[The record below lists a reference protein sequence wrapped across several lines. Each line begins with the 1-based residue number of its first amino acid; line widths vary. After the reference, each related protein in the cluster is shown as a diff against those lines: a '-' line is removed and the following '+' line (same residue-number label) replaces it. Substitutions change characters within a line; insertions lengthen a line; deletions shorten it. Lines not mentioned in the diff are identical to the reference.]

1 MKIKTAKKNSDFEK
15 INIFFWKMW
24 LEEFNLERFDCI
36 EQYKSWKVFFIEQEE
51 KIISAIFIFE
61 RDWNY
66 WIQRFGTL
74 KEFRWKWFGRKVFD
88 KMIKFLKNKNIKNLY
103 VNADIKKQSMYEHL
117 WFKSLWEIRMI
128 WENKAIKMLKI
139 I

>member
-15 INIFFWKMW
+15 INIFFGKMW

-36 EQYKSWKVFFIEQEE
+36 EQYKSGKVFFIEQEE

-61 RDWNY
+61 RDGNY
-66 WIQRFGTL
+66 GIQRFGTL
-74 KEFRWKWFGRKVFD
+74 KEFRGKGFGRKVFD
-88 KMIKFLKNKNIKNLY
+88 KMIKFLKDKKIKNLY

-117 WFKSLWEIRMI
+117 GFKSLGEIRMI
-128 WENKAIKMLKI
+128 GENKALKMLKI

>member
-1 MKIKTAKKNSDFEK
+1 
-15 INIFFWKMW
+15 MW

-36 EQYKSWKVFFIEQEE
+36 KQYKAWKVFFIEQEE

-74 KEFRWKWFGRKVFD
+74 KEFRGKWFGRKVFD
-88 KMIKFLKNKNIKNLY
+88 KMIKFLKDKKIKNLY
-103 VNADIKKQSMYEHL
+103 VNADIKNNLCMNIYDL
-117 WFKSLWEIRMI
+117 
-128 WENKAIKMLKI
+128 KAFEK
-139 I
+139 

>member
-36 EQYKSWKVFFIEQEE
+36 KQYKAWKVFFIEQEE

-74 KEFRWKWFGRKVFD
+74 KEFRGKWFGRKVFD
-88 KMIKFLKNKNIKNLY
+88 KMIKFLKDKKIKNLY

-128 WENKAIKMLKI
+128 WENKALKMIKI

>member
-36 EQYKSWKVFFIEQEE
+36 KQYKAWKVFFIEQEE

-74 KEFRWKWFGRKVFD
+74 KEFRGKWFGRKVFD
-88 KMIKFLKNKNIKNLY
+88 KMIKFLKDKKIKNLY